1 MGLRVAMTFVAM
13 VTVLDVLAALI
24 YLAQLKW

>member
-13 VTVLDVLAALI
+13 VAALDVVAAVF
-24 YLAQLKW
+24 YLAQLNW